1 MKQDNALS
9 LSNRLDHIVTSYWPI
24 LVFVIVWTC
33 RLVVVSSLPTLYTT
47 LHLLKVYHF
56 SLLQVILD
64 HQPHPAIQD
73 NQADHFDRVSAFQK
87 NRLGD

>member
-1 MKQDNALS
+1 VTNRTPELS
-9 LSNRLDHIVTSYWPI
+9 VT
-24 LVFVIVWTC
+24 L
-33 RLVVVSSLPTLYTT
+33 TT

-64 HQPHPAIQD
+64 HQPHPTIQD
-73 NQADHFDRVSAFQK
+73 NQADHFNLVSAFQK